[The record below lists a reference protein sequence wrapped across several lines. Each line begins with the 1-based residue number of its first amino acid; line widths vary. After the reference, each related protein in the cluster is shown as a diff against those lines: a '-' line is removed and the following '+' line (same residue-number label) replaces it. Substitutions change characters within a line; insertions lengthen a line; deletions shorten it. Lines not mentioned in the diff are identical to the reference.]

1 VKSKY
6 YETRYAHFYIFI
18 LLFLSPQIFSSVFY
32 LFLLLWFF
40 LYKTVRKIGGVNISV
55 FLFVN
60 VKRRTEDS
68 ELVLNI
74 VVFAVVKLLHYRSH
88 TKWTC
93 TWKQSIPVLLS
104 CYVTRFVSART
115 VIVFP
120 RDNTARIWCITS
132 EAPPVRIERDREDP
146 HLVSLLPVLISLRAS
161 VSMVTD
167 DLLLFS
173 PIFHFVL

>member
-1 VKSKY
+1 MKSKY

-88 TKWTC
+88 TK
-93 TWKQSIPVLLS
+93 
-104 CYVTRFVSART
+104 
-115 VIVFP
+115 
-120 RDNTARIWCITS
+120 
-132 EAPPVRIERDREDP
+132 
-146 HLVSLLPVLISLRAS
+146 
-161 VSMVTD
+161 
-167 DLLLFS
+167 
-173 PIFHFVL
+173 